1 MKVTRSRAK
10 IIIRKKDTTEIL
22 VIDGIKMQLEAADVD
37 GDGTTGGVEKIKQ
50 QFDQGIQ
57 PVLQPSELGDSLKEL
72 HNDDLDPNS
81 RMSGIDMRA
90 NLHHI
95 EVQSVLAL
103 DALVG
108 LGVLPTK
115 VLAFSRQKKRLSK
128 SLGGMGSKQIV
139 ELVGGKREQDSKNA
153 FGNMMDKGKNFMGLN
168 R

>member
-1 MKVTRSRAK
+1 MVQVRQ
-10 IIIRKKDTTEIL
+10 IIIL
-22 VIDGIKMQLEAADVD
+22 DGIKMQLEAADVD
-37 GDGTTGGVEKIKQ
+37 GDGKTGGVEVIKQ

-57 PVLQPSELGDSLKEL
+57 PVIQPSDTAESLKEL
-72 HNDDLDPNS
+72 HNDALDYNT

-90 NLHHI
+90 NLHPMEI
-95 EVQSVLAL
+95 QSVLAL

-139 ELVGGKREQDSKNA
+139 ELVAGKREQEAKMG
-153 FGNMMDKGKNFMGLN
+153 FGGLMDKGKNFMGGD